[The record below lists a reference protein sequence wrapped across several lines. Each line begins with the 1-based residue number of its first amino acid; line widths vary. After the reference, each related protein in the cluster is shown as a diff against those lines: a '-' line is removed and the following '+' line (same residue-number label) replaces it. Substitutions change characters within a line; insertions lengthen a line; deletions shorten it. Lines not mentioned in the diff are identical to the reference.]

1 MSVGADSIAL
11 PRYDNPLEVRGLV
24 ARYGDREILSGV
36 NLTVKE
42 GEIRVILGGSGGGKS
57 TLLKHLIGLMMPA
70 EGTATL
76 LGVDLKAAD
85 EPLREAVLGRVGMLF
100 QSGAL
105 LNSLTVLENVALPLR
120 ERTAL
125 PAAVIE
131 DIAWMK
137 LSLVGMEHAGRRTPP
152 ELSGGMK
159 KRAALARAMALD
171 PEILFCDEPSAGLDP
186 VMAADL
192 DELILSLRDQF
203 GMAVVVVTHEL
214 ASIQAIADR
223 VLMLARGKVIADGSL
238 EEVQHMQNETVR
250 TFFDRVAQARR
261 GKQLSVLE
269 ALTPGGGQGR
279 PQGGER

>member
-1 MSVGADSIAL
+1 MSPDATPL
-11 PRYDNPLEVRGLV
+11 PVYDLPLEVKHLV

-36 NLTVKE
+36 NLAVKA
-42 GEIRVILGGSGGGKS
+42 GEIRVILGGSGGGKT

-70 EGTATL
+70 EGAVNL

-85 EPLREAVLGRVGMLF
+85 EPLREAVLGKVGMLF

-120 ERTAL
+120 ERTTL
-125 PAAVIE
+125 PSAVIE

-137 LSLVGMEHAGRRTPP
+137 LSLVGLEQAGLRTPP

-159 KRAALARAMALD
+159 KRAALARAMVLD
-171 PEILFCDEPSAGLDP
+171 PDILFCDEPSAGLDP

-214 ASIQAIADR
+214 ASIHAIADR
-223 VLMLARGKVIADGSL
+223 VLMLARGKVIADGPL
-238 EEVQHMQNETVR
+238 EEVQSMRNETVR
-250 TFFDRVAQARR
+250 TFFDRVAQAR
-261 GKQLSVLE
+261 GGEQPSVLE
-269 ALTPGGGQGR
+269 ALRPGGSR
-279 PQGGER
+279 

>member
-1 MSVGADSIAL
+1 MTVSPDATAL
-11 PRYDNPLEVRGLV
+11 PAYDQPLEVKNLV

-36 NLTVKE
+36 NLAVKA
-42 GEIRVILGGSGGGKS
+42 GEIRVILGGSGGGKT
-57 TLLKHLIGLMMPA
+57 TLLKHLIGLMLPA
-70 EGTATL
+70 EGAVNL

-85 EPLREAVLGRVGMLF
+85 EPLREAVLGKVGMLF

-120 ERTAL
+120 ERTRL
-125 PAAVIE
+125 PPAVID

-137 LSLVGMEHAGRRTPP
+137 LSLVGLEHAGLRTPP

-214 ASIQAIADR
+214 ASIHAIADR
-223 VLMLARGKVIADGSL
+223 VLMLARGKVIADGPL
-238 EEVQHMQNETVR
+238 EEVQSMRNETVR

-261 GKQLSVLE
+261 GNQPSLLE
-269 ALTPGGGQGR
+269 ALR
-279 PQGGER
+279 PEGAR